1 MKKLLL
7 LTVVFVL
14 FSCSGGTEIEG
25 KWKLAGCFNDSCS
38 CYIYISDNKIK
49 NGCGLKF
56 PNYFECKYEL
66 IDGKKIRAYNCSGK
80 SASGKDGIWTVKN
93 RDGVGDVLFSPGNV
107 TFNRR

>member
-1 MKKLLL
+1 MSDN
-7 LTVVFVL
+7 
-14 FSCSGGTEIEG
+14 FSLIIKNG
-25 KWKLAGCFNDSCS
+25 S
-38 CYIYISDNKIK
+38 CYIDGKLTRTDIGLSDNKIK